1 MQGALLTAPLFLHLR
16 RSELSNQICNRTN
29 GSSGEALFSHRQIG
43 QGRVMPED
51 RHHKPSPGSA
61 ARHWRTETPK
71 EGDKGLA
78 AKSRHPR
85 GRDIRMREVVR
96 TEEQVARSVL
106 GVHCTMG
113 RSRNEVVTPSA
124 MRRAWYGLGRHCY
137 QVMTCAKG
145 SAVSSFSRS

>member
-1 MQGALLTAPLFLHLR
+1 MTAPLFLHLR
-16 RSELSNQICNRTN
+16 RSELSNQICKRTN
-29 GSSGEALFSHRQIG
+29 GRSGEAREALFSHRLTG
-43 QGRVMPED
+43 QRAEQCLRIVT
-51 RHHKPSPGSA
+51 KPSPGSA

-85 GRDIRMREVVR
+85 GRGIRTSEVVR
-96 TEEQVARSVL
+96 TEEPVARSVL

-145 SAVSSFSRS
+145 SAVSSFSRL